1 METQGGGDC
10 ANHAA
15 TIGRRVVCWLRW
27 EWSME
32 ADKTPSPVCFEM
44 LILHFAGDASSNY
57 PIGSAVEVSIDAS
70 HWRGGAKFQIQIF
83 CPWRMSK
90 FKLEPSKPNLGCS
103 HLSLQFQKQKRWK
116 NPFGFSGFSV
126 FWVPHSQIP
135 FALARSTQAP
145 RRARQ
150 SWRHRNFENRTDA
163 AKPNG
168 SVARHDNDD
177 ELAKVA
183 ANETCNRRVT
193 YI

>member
-1 METQGGGDC
+1 MNLVIYHGHQ
-10 ANHAA
+10 AMNF
-15 TIGRRVVCWLRW
+15 
-27 EWSME
+27 S
-32 ADKTPSPVCFEM
+32 K
-44 LILHFAGDASSNY
+44 ILHGCWF
-57 PIGSAVEVSIDAS
+57 VSEKPKSRKKAEKLFCFLVFGL
-70 HWRGGAKFQIQIF
+70 WRGGAKFQIQIF
-83 CPWRMSK
+83 CPWRMSQ

-150 SWRHRNFENRTDA
+150 SWHHRNFENRTDA